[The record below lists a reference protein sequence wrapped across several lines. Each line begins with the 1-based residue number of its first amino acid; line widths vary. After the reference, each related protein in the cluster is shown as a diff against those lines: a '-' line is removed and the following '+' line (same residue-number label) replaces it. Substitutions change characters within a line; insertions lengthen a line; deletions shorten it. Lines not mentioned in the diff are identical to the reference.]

1 MATITPEDVRLSAL
15 PPATGRAGLRGVLA
29 SEWTK
34 LRSVRSTYWT
44 IGSLLVVSVGLAAA
58 IGAGAAA
65 AINSDATNKAGFD
78 ATQVSLSIFFYL
90 GQLIIAVLGAM
101 TITSEYSTGMIR
113 TSLTAMPRRAV
124 LFWSKLLVFTGATLV
139 ISIVTS
145 FLAFFLGQAVLSG
158 TGVSASVFHNTTV
171 PIVATRSPGSKP
183 GGNIAFQG
191 IYTVT
196 SGHVLTAIIGTA
208 LFVTAAALIA
218 YGIGAILRH
227 TAGTIGAAVGILFV
241 LPIIVQLLPN
251 SWRDDIERFVP
262 GSSGTLLTQ
271 TLGTRDAHLWST
283 WPQFGVTLIW
293 VAVLVGVGAYLFRKR
308 DA

>member
-1 MATITPEDVRLSAL
+1 MATTTPPDVRLSAL
-15 PPATGRAGLRGVLA
+15 PPAAGGRAGLRGVLA
-29 SEWTK
+29 SEFTK

-44 IGSLLVVSVGLAAA
+44 IGSLLIVSVGLAAA

-65 AINSDATNKAGFD
+65 AINSDAANKAGFD

-113 TSLTAMPRRAV
+113 TSLTAMPRRGV
-124 LFWSKLLVFTGATLV
+124 VFWSKLLAFTGVALV

-158 TGVSASVFHNTTV
+158 TGVSASLSHNTTV
-171 PIVATRSPGSKP
+171 PVQAEGTRHAVQFVGT
-183 GGNIAFQG
+183 
-191 IYTVT
+191 YVVT
-196 SGHVLTAIIGTA
+196 PGHVLTAIIGTA

-227 TAGTIGAAVGILFV
+227 TAGTIAAAIGILFV
-241 LPIIVQLLPN
+241 LPIIVQLLPS
-251 SWRDDIERFVP
+251 SWRDDIIRFVP
-262 GSSGTLLTQ
+262 GSSGAVLSATLPSTD
-271 TLGTRDAHLWST
+271 TSHLWSM
-283 WPQFGVTLIW
+283 WPQFGVTLVW
-293 VAVLVGVGAYLFRKR
+293 AAVLIGVGAFLFRKR

>member
-15 PPATGRAGLRGVLA
+15 PPATGRAGLRGMLA

-65 AINSDATNKAGFD
+65 AINSDASNKAGFD

-113 TSLTAMPRRAV
+113 TSLTAMPRRSV
-124 LFWSKLLVFTGATLV
+124 VFWSKLLVFTGVTLV

-145 FLAFFLGQAVLSG
+145 FVAFFVGQAVLSG
-158 TGVSASVFHNTTV
+158 TGVSASLSHNTLV
-171 PIVATRSPGSKP
+171 PVQAEGTRQAVRFAGTYVVTPGH
-183 GGNIAFQG
+183 A
-191 IYTVT
+191 
-196 SGHVLTAIIGTA
+196 LTAIIGTA

-227 TAGTIGAAVGILFV
+227 TAGTIASAIGILFV

-251 SWRDDIERFVP
+251 SWRDDIMRFVP
-262 GSSGTLLTQ
+262 GSSGTVLSA
-271 TLGTRDAHLWST
+271 TLPSSDATHLWST